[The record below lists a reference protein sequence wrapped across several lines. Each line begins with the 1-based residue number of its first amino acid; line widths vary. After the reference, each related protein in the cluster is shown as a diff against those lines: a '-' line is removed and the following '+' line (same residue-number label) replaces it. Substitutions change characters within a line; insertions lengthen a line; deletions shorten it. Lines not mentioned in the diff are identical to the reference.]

1 MGGQSAKRAL
11 APPRGRE
18 AWATTMRR
26 AAATFLFF
34 LFLLPVA
41 ASADIYRYVDENGI
55 TVFTDNPA
63 HTGYKVHI
71 RDRGSFRLA
80 SVGGYYPYRDVV
92 VEACTLYRMDEALIR
107 AVMEVESDYNRYAVS
122 YAGARGLM
130 QLMPQ
135 TAQHLGVRNIWD
147 PRQNV
152 HGGTV
157 YLKGLL
163 KRFSGNVELA
173 LAAYNAGLN
182 AVLEYGQIPPYP
194 QTQNYVRKVMGLYR
208 GYSGFGN

>member
-1 MGGQSAKRAL
+1 MGEQGLERAPAL
-11 APPRGRE
+11 PRGRE
-18 AWATTMRR
+18 VRSTTMRK
-26 AAATFLFF
+26 AAATFLFI

-41 ASADIYRYVDENGI
+41 VSADIYRYVDENGI

-80 SVGGYYPYRDVV
+80 SGGGYYPYRDVV

-107 AVMEVESDYNRYAVS
+107 AVMEVESDYDRYAVS

-135 TAQHLGVRNIWD
+135 TAQHLGVKNIWD